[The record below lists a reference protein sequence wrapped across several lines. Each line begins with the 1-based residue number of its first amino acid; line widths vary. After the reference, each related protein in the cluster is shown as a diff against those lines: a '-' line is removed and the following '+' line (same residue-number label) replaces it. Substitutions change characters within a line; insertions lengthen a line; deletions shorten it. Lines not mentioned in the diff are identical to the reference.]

1 MEKFKIAK
9 KSDGAYF
16 GPSLDMINRHG
27 LISGAT
33 GTGKTVSM
41 KLFVEEL
48 SKRGIPTFVV
58 DVKGD
63 LNGFESSGTSS
74 EKLLSRLEMLQE
86 SMPDFQS
93 YPVQYWDLFGEKGLP
108 IRTTISD
115 MGPLLLARLLELN
128 EIQTSILHTLFK
140 LADDEGLLLLDF
152 KDIKALV
159 DFAYSNSASLPEG
172 YGSLNKASL
181 SAIIRQLNTFEQQN
195 VSDFFGEQALEIEDF
210 FGFEDGK
217 GFINLVDA
225 SKLFMNPKLYSTFL
239 LWLLSELYETFPEEG
254 DLEKPKM
261 VFFFDE
267 AHLIFDKIS
276 PVLLNQIEQV
286 VRLIRSK
293 GIGIYFVT
301 QSPTDIPDSVLGQL
315 GNRIQHGLRAYTAK
329 EIKQLKLAA
338 QGFRVNPELDIEKA
352 LLELGVGEAL
362 VSFLDEKGVPEVTQ
376 RVQILAPSSAFG
388 HIEGVDYFK
397 NTSLRAK
404 YQVALDRESAFEK
417 LHETASKLK
426 IDNSN
431 GVKEVDKKRG
441 VYQVDQDDQD
451 DRYEEDHHN
460 QRSEKT
466 ARKTQTNKEPQR
478 SGRKPDTMVEK
489 VTKSFLTSLGR
500 SVGSSLARGLLG
512 TLKKL

>member
-9 KSDGAYF
+9 KSNGTYF
-16 GPSLDMINRHG
+16 GPCLEMINRHG

-33 GTGKTVSM
+33 GTGKTITM
-41 KLFVEEL
+41 KLFVESL
-48 SKRGIPTFVV
+48 SQKGIPTFVV

-63 LNGFESSGTSS
+63 LNGFETSGKSSD
-74 EKLLSRLEMLQE
+74 KLAKRLEMLAE
-86 SMPDFQS
+86 NLPDFQS
-93 YPVQYWDLFGEKGLP
+93 FPVQYWDLFGEKGLP
-108 IRTTISD
+108 IRTTVSD
-115 MGPLLLARLLELN
+115 MGPLLLSRLLALN
-128 EIQTSILHTLFK
+128 DVQTSILHTLFK

-159 DFAYSNSASLPEG
+159 EFAYANSTSLPEG

-181 SAIIRQLNTFEQQN
+181 SAILRQLNAFEQQK

-210 FGFEDGK
+210 IGFDEGK

-254 DLEKPKM
+254 DMEQPKM

-362 VSFLDEKGVPEVTQ
+362 VSFLDEKGVPEVTE

-388 HIEGVDYFK
+388 HVDGVDCFK
-397 NTSLRAK
+397 NLSLKAK
-404 YQVALDRESAFEK
+404 YQLPLDRESAFEK
-417 LHETASKLK
+417 LHEVASKA
-426 IDNSN
+426 NSARDK
-431 GVKEVDKKRG
+431 GKDTDKDIGKKESAMPKKQAAPKR
-441 VYQVDQDDQD
+441 
-451 DRYEEDHHN
+451 R
-460 QRSEKT
+460 
-466 ARKTQTNKEPQR
+466 
-478 SGRKPDTMVEK
+478 GRKPDTMVEK
-489 VTKSFLTSLGR
+489 VTKSFLSSLGR

>member
-1 MEKFKIAK
+1 MEKLNIAK
-9 KSDGAYF
+9 KNDGTYF
-16 GPSLDMINRHG
+16 GPCLDMINRHG

-33 GTGKTVSM
+33 GTGKTITM
-41 KLFVEEL
+41 KLFVEKL
-48 SKRGIPTFVV
+48 SEKGIPTFLV

-63 LNGFESSGTSS
+63 LNGFETSGKSSD
-74 EKLLSRLEMLQE
+74 KLVKRLEMLQE
-86 SMPDFQS
+86 SLPDFQTF
-93 YPVQYWDLFGEKGLP
+93 PVQYWDLFGEKGLP

-128 EIQTSILHTLFK
+128 EVQSSILHTLFK

-159 DFAYSNSASLPEG
+159 EYAYANSTSLPQG

-210 FGFEDGK
+210 IGTEKGK
-217 GFINLVDA
+217 GYINLVDA
-225 SKLFMNPKLYSTFL
+225 SKLSMHPKLYSTFL

-254 DLEKPKM
+254 DLVQPKM
-261 VFFFDE
+261 VYFFDE

-338 QGFRVNPELDIEKA
+338 QGFRVNPTLDIEKE

-362 VSFLDEKGVPEVTQ
+362 VSFLDEKGVPEVTE

-388 HIEGVDYFK
+388 HVEEVNYF
-397 NTSLRAK
+397 NHHSLNAK
-404 YQVALDRESAFEK
+404 YQMPLDRASAFEK
-417 LHETASKLK
+417 LHESANKVAQNAKGQDTS
-426 IDNSN
+426 SN
-431 GVKEVDKKRG
+431 KSTPAQTPKKR
-441 VYQVDQDDQD
+441 
-451 DRYEEDHHN
+451 
-460 QRSEKT
+460 
-466 ARKTQTNKEPQR
+466 
-478 SGRKPDTMVEK
+478 GRKPDSMVEK
-489 VTKSFLTSLGR
+489 VTKSFLSSLGR
-500 SVGSSLARGLLG
+500 SVGSSLARGILG